1 MLFLACALVAVP
13 AVAHLQDHEA
23 FRVTTA
29 AADGSAT
36 ASGIRLAG
44 STTASRVAATLGA
57 AEATLDAAADAL
69 GSVNKAR
76 TDPTTPEPTPPP
88 TPEPTA
94 AGGGGG
100 GGGGVTFPV
109 VPAQND
115 NGNGA
120 GNCTALN
127 FTRTKC
133 AATDCTANAISGT
146 DECTKCDQANCEIA
160 KGYSNTQYDN
170 GPEGLYNCRW
180 IPGSGA
186 GDGTC
191 TSQLDYCVD
200 VLVDDAGTTT
210 CDNVTDFKFCTNG
223 PPDLS
228 TTTDPPDSRPS
239 WQKCYQS
246 STR

>member
-57 AEATLDAAADAL
+57 AEDP
-69 GSVNKAR
+69 
-76 TDPTTPEPTPPP
+76 DPTTPEPTPPP

-109 VPAQND
+109 VPAPND
-115 NGNGA
+115 GPDNGA

-246 STR
+246 SSSTR

>member
-57 AEATLDAAADAL
+57 AEDP
-69 GSVNKAR
+69 
-76 TDPTTPEPTPPP
+76 TDSTTPEPTPPP

-100 GGGGVTFPV
+100 GGAGVTFPSL
-109 VPAQND
+109 VPAPD
-115 NGNGA
+115 DGA
-120 GNCTALN
+120 GSCTLN
-127 FTRTKC
+127 LTRTKC

-180 IPGSGA
+180 IPGSGS

-200 VLVDDAGTTT
+200 VLVDDDGTTT
-210 CDNVTDFKFCTNG
+210 CENVTDFKDCTNG
-223 PPDLS
+223 PSGLS
-228 TTTDPPDSRPS
+228 TTTWRT
-239 WQKCYQS
+239 CYRNSS